1 MSETKSFLFAS
12 ETAQQFAETALGGSE
27 NERKEGEEQ
36 EIPFAKRSPEEQ
48 IDLIYQIQTFVAK
61 RRDLVRTMRSG
72 SNEKPFVVQ
81 KENTVDTEIEDI
93 LNDDETSIKGGKIGG
108 RYIPTQ
114 ASVDREVE
122 GMSEDSA
129 VDAEKELAHVI
140 EKLGELGKIPGIRE
154 AYGKEVTRLYFYGK
168 LLRKR
173 SHLLLSMSRIDFA
186 LADIRKKSKSSHAGV
201 PVGKDALM
209 LDRLEAKKK
218 AIEKDLEIFQGEDD
232 SVGPF
237 LDRVATL
244 GEYSDSFQK
253 DHIVEFP
260 SVKEVVNLGL
270 EALRN
275 RLPFTLAGHLG
286 SGKTEVA
293 RHIAKLYMIEKGMIR
308 EGESFESAYE
318 RLQPEFFSGSE
329 ESSVY
334 DLIGKLKI
342 KRGSEKEWSSKNT
355 VELVQKYTEDMRL
368 QGVALDT
375 DRVLERVLS
384 SVVQGG
390 DVETVFNYGPLGRA
404 LRDGRP
410 IIIDEIN
417 MIPPQVL
424 GRINDIAIK
433 SVGKPIILQENGD
446 ETFHID
452 PGFAVLSTF
461 NVGRQYR
468 GTQEWNVAQA
478 NRWTGPKVDY
488 PTMEETYDL
497 ILTALLRK
505 DRLRF
510 PPNFPAEEFPKLAK
524 LAVAV
529 REIQELFSGQTEGQR
544 FMALKQGM
552 RAEKSQLEKTVVSTR
567 DLMRKIILPWRES
580 NFTKSL
586 DEIIADNILATAG
599 THSEDDQKFLT
610 ELLIRTAGLF
620 QGWTAEDFRK
630 HHIESV
636 SDDEIETLHGEIN
649 KPEYKEADPHQE
661 IFKKL
666 DERVDKMKST
676 LLLGTK

>member
-12 ETAQQFAETALGGSE
+12 ETAQQFAETALGGSKS
-27 NERKEGEEQ
+27 ERREDEEQ

-48 IDLIYQIQTFVAK
+48 TDLIYQIQTLVAK
-61 RRDLVRTMRSG
+61 RRDLVRTMSVD
-72 SNEKPFVVQ
+72 SNEKPSAKQ
-81 KENTVDTEIEDI
+81 EEDTLDAELEAL
-93 LNDDETSIKGGKIGG
+93 LNDDETSIKGEKIGG

-114 ASVDREVE
+114 ASIDREVE
-122 GMSEDSA
+122 GVSEHSA

-154 AYGKEVTRLYFYGK
+154 AYGKEVTKLYFYGK

-173 SHLLLSMSRIDFA
+173 SRLLLSMSRIDFA

-201 PVGKDALM
+201 PVGKDASM

-253 DHIVEFP
+253 DRIVEFP
-260 SVKEVVNLGL
+260 SVKKVVNLGL

-293 RHIAKLYMIEKGMIR
+293 RHIAKLYMIENGMVN
-308 EGESFESAYE
+308 EGESFDNAYE

-342 KRGSEKEWSSKNT
+342 KRGSEKEWSSKDT
-355 VELVQKYTEDMRL
+355 VELVQKYTEDMRV
-368 QGVALDT
+368 QGVMLDA
-375 DRVLERVLS
+375 DKVLERVLS

-461 NVGRQYR
+461 NVGRQYH

-478 NRWTGPKVDY
+478 SRWSGPKVDY

-497 ILTALLRK
+497 VLTALLRK

-529 REIQELFSGQTEGQR
+529 REIQELFSGQTKGQR

-552 RAEKSQLEKTVVSTR
+552 RAEKSQLEKTVISTR

-610 ELLIRTAGLF
+610 ELLIRTVGLF
-620 QGWTAEDFRK
+620 EGWTAEDFKK

-636 SDDEIETLHGEIN
+636 SDDELQTLHGAIN
-649 KPEYKEADPHQE
+649 TPEYKESDPHQK
-661 IFKKL
+661 IFEKL
-666 DERVDKMKST
+666 DERIDKMKST